1 MALTH
6 YLVVALPLLLILS
19 SAGGT
24 SASWCVANTAV
35 ADVRLQ
41 AALDY
46 ACGSGADCSNIQWGA
61 ACYEPNTILAHASH
75 AFNSYYQHKDQASS
89 ACDFAGAGRIVHEE
103 PRIGNCVL
111 PSTTAGLS

>member
-1 MALTH
+1 M
-6 YLVVALPLLLILS
+6 LLLALS
-19 SAGGT
+19 EAGT

-61 ACYEPNTILAHASH
+61 ACFEPNTILAHASH
-75 AFNSYYQHKDQASS
+75 AFNSYYQRKNQASS
-89 ACDFAGAGRIVHEE
+89 ACDFAGAGRVVNEE
-103 PRIGNCVL
+103 PSEFIQPIITEGHALQLHLIGYIN
-111 PSTTAGLS
+111 